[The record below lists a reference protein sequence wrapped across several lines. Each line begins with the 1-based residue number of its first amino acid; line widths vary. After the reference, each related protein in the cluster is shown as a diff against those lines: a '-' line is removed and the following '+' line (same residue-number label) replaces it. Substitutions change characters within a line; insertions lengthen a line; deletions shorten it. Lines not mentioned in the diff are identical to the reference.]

1 MSTKAP
7 YVVLSSSSLTED
19 LLRFKSEVVEGHASL
34 IARKTGMVA
43 SLNWNGSFLVN
54 MSYN

>member
-19 LLRFKSEVVEGHASL
+19 LLRFKSEVEGHASL